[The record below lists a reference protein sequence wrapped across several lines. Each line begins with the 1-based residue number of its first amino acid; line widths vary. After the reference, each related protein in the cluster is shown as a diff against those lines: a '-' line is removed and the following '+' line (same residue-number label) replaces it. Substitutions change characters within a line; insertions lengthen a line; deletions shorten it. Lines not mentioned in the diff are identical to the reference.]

1 MNSME
6 RITILSPAYCT
17 KTRFLNNISLLRIA
31 TGVSC
36 LLLLIGPQTVH
47 SFSYSTTWNSRSR
60 SSSYIGSNSQT
71 PALGLD
77 VASCKYGKEYS
88 SNYCSDNSFKTR
100 LSHQEEARYLRIM
113 DEYKLIQAL
122 KVEGMNQE
130 QWAAAAKLKD
140 SSDID
145 RIIFEGFEARQKLLE
160 HNMGLVHFVVSK
172 HYYYSSTATLGY
184 DDLIQEGVFGLAI
197 ALDKYDI
204 ANINNNNFGTYA
216 YHWIRA
222 TVSRAKHRSEDIIR
236 IPEHVSLS
244 INKIQKACERL
255 GLDCDLKDPT
265 SIQTSSLLRDPS
277 REKVLAMEAGLTVH
291 QLKEALLVANRR
303 QSYVELEPWMMPSA
317 NFEEDYYNA
326 VVKEKEFWAKAF
338 GKFLRPKE
346 LEALGLRYGLWS
358 STSSATAS
366 DNSGRCTTSSNY
378 SSKQAEKYPKPFRDF
393 EAEAEEALFGKSS
406 ILFSTSASSEQQGEV
421 PIKLNHLHKGT
432 ERKSKSAADNYFIK
446 QGRWG
451 EAMTFQEVARHME
464 ISKEYGRR
472 LCTQA
477 LSKLRQAARN
487 GQLQPDLIML

>member
-1 MNSME
+1 M
-6 RITILSPAYCT
+6 
-17 KTRFLNNISLLRIA
+17 
-31 TGVSC
+31 
-36 LLLLIGPQTVH
+36 
-47 SFSYSTTWNSRSR
+47 
-60 SSSYIGSNSQT
+60 
-71 PALGLD
+71 
-77 VASCKYGKEYS
+77 
-88 SNYCSDNSFKTR
+88 
-100 LSHQEEARYLRIM
+100 RIM
-113 DEYKLIQAL
+113 DEYKRIQAL
-122 KVEGMNQE
+122 KAEGMTQE

-145 RIIFEGFEARQKLLE
+145 RIIFQGFEARQKLFQ

-172 HYYYSSTATLGY
+172 HYYYSSTTTLGY

-216 YHWIRA
+216 YYWIRA

-236 IPEHVSLS
+236 IPEHVSL
-244 INKIQKACERL
+244 
-255 GLDCDLKDPT
+255 LDCDLKDPT
-265 SIQTSSLLRDPS
+265 SVQTSSLLRDPS
-277 REKVLAMEAGLTVH
+277 KEKVLAMEAGLTVH

-303 QSYVELEPWMMPSA
+303 QSHVELEPWMMPSA

-358 STSSATAS
+358 SPSLATAP
-366 DNSGRCTTSSNY
+366 DKSGRSTTSSNDY
-378 SSKQAEKYPKPFRDF
+378 HSSKQAEEYPKPFRDF

-406 ILFSTSASSEQQGEV
+406 ILFSTSASSEQQDVV
-421 PIKLNHLHKGT
+421 PIKLNPPHKDIK
-432 ERKSKSAADNYFIK
+432 RKSKPATDNYFIK

-477 LSKLRQAARN
+477 LDKLRQAAQN